1 MFSVLRQT
9 AKEFVQDECPRL
21 AAALAYYAIF
31 SLPALLVLVVAIASF
46 FADSDR
52 VSGRLTTFFEDAMG
66 QAGAEQIGTMLQQA
80 GTSNRGWWGTLA
92 GLAMLVVGATG
103 VLLELQTALNRVW
116 GVKPNAEQGGARAFV
131 MKRALSLAMVLGIAF
146 LLLVSLVVSWL
157 LSEFG
162 NLLERWA
169 PDWLSAG
176 AIQLIDV
183 VASLTIIA
191 ALFAALLKYLPDAR
205 LSWRDVL
212 PGAALTAVLFGAGKY
227 GLSLYLAYSD
237 VTSAYGAAGSLA
249 LVLLWTY
256 YSAMIFFFGAEFTQV
271 LSTRRGR
278 TIKPEPG
285 AIITES
291 GAESKG
297 SFAPS

>member
-1 MFSVLRQT
+1 MFRVLRQT
-9 AKEFVQDECPRL
+9 ASEFVQDECPRL

-31 SLPALLVLVVAIASF
+31 SLPALLALVVAVASF
-46 FADSDR
+46 FAEGEQ
-52 VSGRLTTFFEDAMG
+52 VSGRLMTFFEDSLG
-66 QAGAEQIGTMLQQA
+66 PA
-80 GTSNRGWWGTLA
+80 GTKQIETILKHAQQPGQGWWGWLV
-92 GLAMLVVGATG
+92 GLAVLVFGATG

-116 GVKPNAEQGGARAFV
+116 GVKPDEEQGGV
-131 MKRALSLAMVLGIAF
+131 RALVLKRVLSLTMVLGIAF

-162 NLLERWA
+162 DLLHRYS

-176 AIQLIDV
+176 AIRTIDV
-183 VASLTIIA
+183 IASLSIIA

-205 LSWRDVL
+205 LAWRDVL
-212 PGAALTAVLFGAGKY
+212 PGAILTALLFGMGKY
-227 GLSLYLAYSD
+227 ALSLYLAYSN

-249 LVLLWTY
+249 LVLLWIY

-278 TIKPEPG
+278 PIEPEPG
-285 AIITES
+285 ATRRVKS
-291 GAESKG
+291 SRNGKRM
-297 SFAPS
+297 